1 MGEVFLQRLHVALV
15 VLAHEGAAGVVPLQH
30 HQLALELRELD
41 GLARG
46 VAQREVGRGL
56 ADAGGGIVAGVD
68 VSGVRVCEHR
78 QFEPRLA
85 ALGMVSCGDRGGVQ
99 FWQRDGATSN
109 ACPRPASLTGSEFNA
124 QETGLRALRRAAFR
138 GDFFAQ
144 LELGARY
151 SAVRATDKNIEDPI
165 ESSVWYAMALANE
178 EGFAPINRVERG
190 LGELASWWERYV
202 ASNPDVQAIVAAN
215 DDMALGAIEAAKA
228 AGHADL
234 VAPPTFPV
242 VVQEAT
248 LAQLLA
254 EPDAG
259 IDFSRVV
266 HGEQRF
272 TYTRAIVAGDEL
284 TATLTVSS
292 VKSLGGH
299 NMVTADSDIVD
310 AEGKHVVTAISTLV
324 VRGDED

>member
-1 MGEVFLQRLHVALV
+1 MAVNPELQGRVFPPTAPYL
-15 VLAHEGAAGVVPLQH
+15 
-30 HQLALELRELD
+30 
-41 GLARG
+41 
-46 VAQREVGRGL
+46 VGREK
-56 ADAGGGIVAGVD
+56 I
-68 VSGVRVCEHR
+68 R
-78 QFEPRLA
+78 
-85 ALGMVSCGDRGGVQ
+85 
-99 FWQRDGATSN
+99 
-109 ACPRPASLTGSEFNA
+109 EFS
-124 QETGLRALRRAAFR
+124 RAVL
-138 GDFFAQ
+138 
-144 LELGARY
+144 
-151 SAVRATDKNIEDPI
+151 STN
-165 ESSVWYAMALANE
+165 
-178 EGFAPINRVERG
+178 PINF
-190 LGELASWWERYV
+190 
-202 ASNPDVQAIVAAN
+202 DV
-215 DDMALGAIEAAKA
+215 EAAQA

-310 AEGKHVVTAISTLV
+310 ANGKHVVTAISTLV